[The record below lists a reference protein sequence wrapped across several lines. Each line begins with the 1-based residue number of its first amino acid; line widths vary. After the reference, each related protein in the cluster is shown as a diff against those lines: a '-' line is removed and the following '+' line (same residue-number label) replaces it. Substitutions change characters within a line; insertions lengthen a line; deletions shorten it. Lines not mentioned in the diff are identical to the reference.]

1 MADTYFRAPLSRVY
15 FLLFLFQMVPNYHLL
30 KTSTTFESSVT
41 ISNNFL
47 ATYEKYFWIYPTTS
61 CYKFIYT
68 FRHRTRRPITKWSPN
83 GQTFIAAPERKLQI
97 DITIFMDIEKNPGPL
112 IDPPT
117 PSKLGSD
124 LPCGLR
130 VTQWNLRSVAPTQ
143 NSSKLDELRLL
154 LKNPGHETHIL
165 GITESWLNNNY
176 KNSHLKIPA
185 YNFERVDREDKELPA
200 NKTTGGGI
208 IIYIKQD
215 LIYKRRT
222 DLESKDI
229 ESVWI
234 ELCPPKRPKH
244 LLCTAY
250 RNPDYDLKQW
260 IESFETQLTNAYLE
274 GHQLSIMGDFNI
286 DLSSNNSNSKEWLDF
301 TSIFQLTQLIKEP
314 TRVTA
319 TTSTL
324 IDHFFTTNPDK
335 VRAVKVAKIGL
346 SDHYPICA
354 VLKSCF
360 GLKNCH
366 TSITYRSYKD
376 FDQKAFLEDLQQC
389 PWHQLD
395 NLNHVDETL
404 DKWYELFNNVIN
416 KHLPLKSK
424 RVKNIQQPDWMTDEI
439 IHVMKQRDSYKVNGN
454 FNMYKLSRNHCVK
467 LIREAKQNY
476 FKTCI
481 TNSSRDSSKLWK
493 HLNTISPK
501 ESKSSPT
508 MLKVHDK
515 ILTKPSDISNYL
527 SNHFATIV
535 NQYLPPECKDP
546 DFTKLKEFIASKMP
560 TDKTKL
566 SIPPVNGDYVLK
578 SLASLDSHKATGLD
592 GLTSK
597 ILKISA
603 PVISSHLTTIFNQ
616 SIESGIFPSKWK
628 TARITPV
635 FKSGDHSDAD
645 NYRPISILPIISKLL
660 ERHIHKHIY
669 NFISSHDLL
678 FAAQS
683 GFRPQHSC
691 ETALNKLLNTW
702 HQNIEN
708 GFLNG
713 LVLIDFRKAFDMINL
728 DLLLEKLKLYHF
740 DISLLKWMDSYLK
753 ERSHCVKVKD
763 SISSPTP
770 ISHGV
775 PQGSIVGP
783 LLFILFINDLPL
795 STTSN
800 IDMYADDSTLYA
812 KGRSVNELSDEL
824 TSALDS
830 VHNWCLSNGM
840 VINIK
845 KTKTMTIS
853 TYQKESKIGCTD
865 LQVHYNNKLLDSVPH
880 DKLLGVTIDKHLLW
894 KEHINNVAS
903 TLSKN
908 LALLR
913 RIRTYLPTNIRILY
927 YKVFFQ
933 PIIDYC
939 STIWGQ
945 SSHITRIFKLQKL
958 ALRLIYD
965 KPWDSPSS
973 PLFEES
979 SLLPIDYRVN
989 FRLTLM
995 TYKAVNGLVPKYL
1008 SSLFIFKNS
1017 VSQRVTRSTQ
1027 NNDLYV
1033 PDSKLNLTRNGLAYS
1048 GAILYNILPSNIR
1061 KIRCLTT
1068 FKKELYKY
1076 FLEMYSIAN

>member
-1 MADTYFRAPLSRVY
+1 MADVNLRAPLFRVFFLF
-15 FLLFLFQMVPNYHLL
+15 FLLQTVYNYHLI
-30 KTSTTFESSVT
+30 KTSTTFESPYTTFKSSSAAYEMYFG
-41 ISNNFL
+41 SNP
-47 ATYEKYFWIYPTTS
+47 ATS
-61 CYKFIYT
+61 CYEFFYT

-83 GQTFIAAPERKLQI
+83 GQTFIAAPERRLQI
-97 DITIFMDIEKNPGPL
+97 DITIFMDVEVNPGPQEEQ
-112 IDPPT
+112 PT

-124 LPCGLR
+124 LPGGLKI
-130 VTQWNLRSVAPTQ
+130 TQWNMQSVAPSQ
-143 NSSKLDELRLL
+143 NNSKLDELRLL
-154 LKNPGHETHIL
+154 LKNPGLETHIL
-165 GITESWLNNNY
+165 AITESWLSKNY
-176 KNSHLKIPA
+176 KNSHLKIPG
-185 YNFERVDREDKELPA
+185 YNFERVDRGVKELPV

-229 ESVWI
+229 ECVWI

-260 IESFETQLTNAYLE
+260 LENFETHITNAFLE
-274 GHQLSIMGDFNI
+274 GHQLSLMGDFNI
-286 DLSSNNSNSKEWLDF
+286 DLFSNTSNAKEWLDF
-301 TSIFQLTQLIKEP
+301 TSTFQLTQLIKEP

-324 IDHFFTTNPDK
+324 IFFTTHANK
-335 VRAVKVAKIGL
+335 VRAVKVAKIGT
-346 SDHYPICA
+346 SDHFPICA
-354 VLKSCF
+354 VFKSSF
-360 GLKNCH
+360 GLKNHH

-395 NLNHVDETL
+395 DLNHVDETL

-416 KHLPLKSK
+416 KHLPLKNK

-439 IHVMKQRDSYKVNGN
+439 ILNMKQRDTYKANGN
-454 FNMYKLSRNHCVK
+454 FNMYKSSRNHCVK

-481 TNSSRDSSKLWK
+481 TNSRNDSSKLWK
-493 HLNTISPK
+493 HLNTLAPK
-501 ESKSSPT
+501 EAKSSPT
-508 MLKVHDK
+508 LLKVHDK
-515 ILTKPSDISNYL
+515 TLTKPSDISNYL

-546 DFTKLKEFIASKMP
+546 DFSKLKEFIASKLP
-560 TDKTKL
+560 TDNIKL
-566 SIPPVNGDYVLK
+566 SMPPVNKDYVLK
-578 SLASLDSHKATGLD
+578 SLANLVSHKATGLD
-592 GLTSK
+592 GITSK

-616 SIESGIFPSKWK
+616 SIESGIFPSQWK

-635 FKSGDHSDAD
+635 FKSGDHSNAD

-691 ETALNKLLNTW
+691 ESALNKLLNTW

-740 DISLLKWMDSYLK
+740 DTSLLKWMDSYLK

-775 PQGSIVGP
+775 PQGSIIGP

-795 STTSN
+795 STSLN
-800 IDMYADDSTLYA
+800 IDMYADDSTLYTR
-812 KGRSVNELSDEL
+812 GTSVDELSDKL
-824 TSALDS
+824 TMALGN
-830 VHNWCLSNGM
+830 VQNWCLSNGM
-840 VINIK
+840 IINIK

-865 LQVHYNNKLLDSVPH
+865 LKVHYDNKLLDSVPH
-880 DKLLGVTIDKHLLW
+880 EKLLGVTIDKHLLW
-894 KEHINNVAS
+894 KEHINTVTS

-927 YKVFFQ
+927 YKVYFQ

-939 STIWGQ
+939 NTIWGQ
-945 SSHITRIFKLQKL
+945 SSHITRILKLQKL

-965 KPWDSPSS
+965 KPWDSPSF
-973 PLFEES
+973 PLFEKAK
-979 SLLPIDYRVN
+979 LLPIDYRVN
-989 FRLTLM
+989 LRLTLM
-995 TYKAVNGLVPKYL
+995 TYKAVNGLVPKYI
-1008 SSLFIFKNS
+1008 SNLFKFKNT

-1027 NNDLYV
+1027 NNELYV
-1033 PDSKLNLTRNGLAYS
+1033 PNNKLNLTRNGLAYS
-1048 GAILYNILPSNIR
+1048 GALLYNILPSNIR
-1061 KIRCLTT
+1061 NTKCLAT